1 MYIAIKY
8 AVVTTALLTLV
19 ACGGGGG
26 SSPSPTANR
35 WLANEGTY
43 IGCNGHEKTT
53 VTFSAVGTNQATTS
67 YRKDVYDGDLCTG
80 VVVGTYLAPLPLT
93 ITYQD
98 SVVANVTGIG
108 ASAQSVSVDR
118 VVVSSP
124 AMTVSLTG
132 SGVQGLCVNY
142 PNGNICYNSLIIPAA
157 TVNSA
162 AYISSS
168 SFASLTATS
177 AGYSV
182 DQPLLLKQGN
192 STSSSSAA
200 LPIPSAS
207 VPAALQPLIGRI
219 TLNYKFNLF
228 STIYSNT
235 SDYLPSSLSSDS
247 TSLIA
252 TSAPMGIMT
261 CGLAPAVTGKQY
273 MCLMII
279 HSWAI
284 DAFLKDVS
292 WGLICGYYTYCLAG
306 VTTSACATN
315 MLLSPSGTVTGS
327 VVALAGGIE
336 VLPISVNAL
345 NVDSIE
351 PSKGFANAQMSMP
364 QVIPSEAQPLV
375 DLLDSR
381 LVGMY
386 INANAKK

>member
-1 MYIAIKY
+1 MYVPVGHRLYAGAHVFAIKY

-142 PNGNICYNSLIIPAA
+142 PN
-157 TVNSA
+157 
-162 AYISSS
+162 
-168 SFASLTATS
+168 
-177 AGYSV
+177 
-182 DQPLLLKQGN
+182 
-192 STSSSSAA
+192 
-200 LPIPSAS
+200 
-207 VPAALQPLIGRI
+207 
-219 TLNYKFNLF
+219 
-228 STIYSNT
+228 
-235 SDYLPSSLSSDS
+235 
-247 TSLIA
+247 
-252 TSAPMGIMT
+252 
-261 CGLAPAVTGKQY
+261 
-273 MCLMII
+273 
-279 HSWAI
+279 
-284 DAFLKDVS
+284 
-292 WGLICGYYTYCLAG
+292 
-306 VTTSACATN
+306 
-315 MLLSPSGTVTGS
+315 
-327 VVALAGGIE
+327 
-336 VLPISVNAL
+336 
-345 NVDSIE
+345 
-351 PSKGFANAQMSMP
+351 
-364 QVIPSEAQPLV
+364 
-375 DLLDSR
+375 
-381 LVGMY
+381 
-386 INANAKK
+386 